1 MVRYWKHL
9 QKHSQDSFALSIMS
23 DYSATLLPYNH
34 SIMNLSGCRDSVRVE
49 PPQNNA
55 PLPAV
60 ETTAPQPQKSL
71 CDSKRPDVTVIAE
84 IKCSDLI
91 PITFAE
97 MSPER
102 VRLMYRTGEGIG
114 CGDNRATTT
123 G

>member
-1 MVRYWKHL
+1 
-9 QKHSQDSFALSIMS
+9 MS
-23 DYSATLLPYNH
+23 DCFATLLPCNH
-34 SIMNLSGCRDSVRVE
+34 SVMNLLGCRDSVRVS
-49 PPQNNA
+49 PQNNA
-55 PLPAV
+55 PLPVV

-84 IKCSDLI
+84 IKSSDLI